1 MTIKE
6 LNTLKKGD
14 QVYINTGSGWRQ
26 IMTFKKV
33 TTVISFGKHTL
44 SDLINDK
51 IDFDNG
57 KQETQAICEYID
69 DNGKKRET
77 YINPRK
83 LHKYTF

>member
-14 QVYINTGSGWRQ
+14 QVYINTGAGWRRV
-26 IMTFKKV
+26 MTFKKV
-33 TTVISFGKHTL
+33 TTVTTFGKHTL

-51 IDFDNG
+51 IDFNNG
-57 KQETQAICEYID
+57 KQETQAICEYTD
-69 DNGKKRET
+69 EHGKTRET
-77 YINPRK
+77 FINPRK